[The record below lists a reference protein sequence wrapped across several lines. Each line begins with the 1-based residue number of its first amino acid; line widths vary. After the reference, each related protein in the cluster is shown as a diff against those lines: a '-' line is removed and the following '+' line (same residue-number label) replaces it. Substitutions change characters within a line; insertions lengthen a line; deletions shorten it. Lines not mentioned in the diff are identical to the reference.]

1 MTDVLLPVYPPLE
14 TEALR
19 RSRGPGYPFAEP
31 GLSFTHLG
39 RGAVWLA
46 LRALGVGEGSR
57 VAMPAYHCGAEVE
70 AVRLSGAEIVWY
82 RVDEDLGVDVAD
94 LERAAGESDVA
105 YVISHFGFPMPPL
118 PEGVPVIEDAAHALF
133 SEDFDGRPVG
143 ARGDAAIF
151 CPRKSLGVPD
161 GGALLVRELGGASN
175 GHSRVAAH
183 AFAQPLRPRPQ
194 GKRILRSSFSLLA
207 GRGAIARPALVR
219 RGATSLIARASKG
232 DAAARAGNVTETII
246 GEWDLEVADMENAA
260 RRPARLTETISAR
273 VDPVAIRARRRANYL
288 RLLGDLSEHVP
299 ERYRDL
305 PELCCPLYLPVRA
318 PDRAAAMR
326 TLLDHGVR
334 ALEIWPVPHPLLP
347 REDFRHLDPARDEL
361 LALPVHQLLRDEHV
375 DQVLTAAKAALR
387 P

>member
-1 MTDVLLPVYPPLE
+1 MSDTLIPVYPPLE

-46 LRALGVGEGSR
+46 LRRLGVGEGSR

-70 AVRLSGAEIVWY
+70 AVRLSGAEIEWY
-82 RVDEDLGVDVAD
+82 RVDEDLGVDVED
-94 LERAAGESDVA
+94 LERATRESDVA

-133 SEDFDGRPVG
+133 SEDAEGRPLG
-143 ARGDAAIF
+143 SRGDAAIF

-161 GGALLVRELGGASN
+161 GGALLVRERGGSSN
-175 GHSRVAAH
+175 GHSLAASH

-194 GKRILRSSFSLLA
+194 GRRILRSSVSLLA
-207 GRGAIARPALVR
+207 GRGALARPAPIR
-219 RGATSLIARASKG
+219 RAATALIARASKG
-232 DAAARAGNVTETII
+232 DAAARAGNVTEVII

-260 RRPARLTETISAR
+260 RRPARLTETISTR
-273 VDPVAIRARRRANYL
+273 VDPVATRSRRRANYL
-288 RLLGDLSEHVP
+288 RLLADLGEFVP
-299 ERYRDL
+299 SRYQDL
-305 PELCCPLYLPVRA
+305 PELTAPLYLPVRA
-318 PDRAAAMR
+318 PDRPAAMR

-347 REDFRHLDPARDEL
+347 REQFPHLDWA
-361 LALPVHQLLRDEHV
+361 RDEHV
-375 DQVLTAAKAALR
+375 DLVLAAAQAALSGRR
-387 P
+387 PPPG

>member
-1 MTDVLLPVYPPLE
+1 VTLIPVYPPLE

-46 LRALGVGEGSR
+46 LRSLGVGEGSR

-82 RVDEDLGVDVAD
+82 GVDADLGVDVED
-94 LERAAGESDVA
+94 LERAAAEADLA
-105 YVISHFGFPMPPL
+105 YVISHFGFPLPPL

-133 SEDFDGRPVG
+133 SEDEDGRPLG
-143 ARGDAAIF
+143 SRTEAAIF

-161 GGALLVRELGGASN
+161 GGALVVRELGGSMN
-175 GHSRVAAH
+175 GHSRAA
-183 AFAQPLRPRPQ
+183 ADSFAQPLRPRPQ

-207 GRGAIARPALVR
+207 GRGALARPAPVR
-219 RGATSLIARASKG
+219 RASTSLIARASKG
-232 DAAARAGNVTETII
+232 DAAARAGTVTETII

-273 VDPVAIRARRRANYL
+273 VDPVATRSRRRANYL
-288 RLLGDLSEHVP
+288 RLLAELDDHVP
-299 ERYRDL
+299 QRYRDL
-305 PELCCPLYLPVRA
+305 PELTAPLYLPVRA
-318 PDRAAAMR
+318 PDRHAAMR

-347 REDFRHLDPARDEL
+347 REEYAHLDPARHEL
-361 LALPVHQLLRDEHV
+361 LALPVHQQLRDEHV
-375 DQVLTAAKAALR
+375 DLVLAAAKKALT
-387 P
+387 